1 MKNLHLETDYPIEHK
16 LDKDFFAPNI
26 CISAIV
32 GQNGAG
38 KSSLLDMIFRVVNN
52 LSYCLFS
59 RIERDASAP
68 LSYITGLY
76 VDLTYEAN
84 GKTGMVRVQ
93 DGVLGF
99 VFGKLKCKFIV
110 YKPEQAIQIGEE
122 LQEYVDYASVN
133 FKHTERNSQSILLYD
148 SY

>member
-1 MKNLHLETDYPIEHK
+1 MIPARRRILL
-16 LDKDFFAPNI
+16 
-26 CISAIV
+26 SWAI
-32 GQNGAG
+32 AF
-38 KSSLLDMIFRVVNN
+38 SLAVFVNN

-84 GKTGMVRVQ
+84 GKTGMVRVR